1 MSRVDQVVLS
11 TKAKAAGWST
21 GIGQGMGMGQYLDGE
36 LGAVG
41 TLGHSTIYT
50 HIYMYIYIC
59 TILAPMRM
67 YVYAYIWVVQPHAI
81 INHQPTGGFEHC
93 SILKIDEIGHPLV
106 LGKNP
111 GW

>member
-41 TLGHSTIYT
+41 TLGHSTIYI
-50 HIYMYIYIC
+50 HIYIC

>member
-41 TLGHSTIYT
+41 TLGHSTIYI
-50 HIYMYIYIC
+50 HIYIYAQYLPQCACMYMRIY
-59 TILAPMRM
+59 
-67 YVYAYIWVVQPHAI
+67 
-81 INHQPTGGFEHC
+81 G
-93 SILKIDEIGHPLV
+93 
-106 LGKNP
+106 
-111 GW
+111 